1 MGVLRKLTGWLA
13 KRRSANPRRFWERQY
28 GDPEAGRNWASD
40 VRLGFYEFA
49 AESLPKERLRIL
61 DLGSGLGYGGKRLAE
76 ICPLWQ
82 VEGFEISR
90 AAVEKAVIPTHCGDL
105 TKDPIPAGYDYL
117 LLIQT
122 LEHFRNPDAILSR
135 VVLAARR
142 GVVVTVPYKGK
153 LNQKHL
159 ASLDESSFS
168 GYRGA
173 SIGLRKRVY
182 EKNGSLKTD
191 MRVHI
196 PAGPETAG

>member
-1 MGVLRKLTGWLA
+1 MGALRKLTGWLA
-13 KRRSANPRRFWERQY
+13 KRRAANPRRFWERQY

-49 AESLPKERLRIL
+49 AGVLPKEPLKIL

-90 AAVEKAVIPTHCGDL
+90 AAAEKAVIPTHFGDL
-105 TKDPIPAGYDYL
+105 ARDPIPAGYDYL

-122 LEHFRNPDAILSR
+122 LEHFRDPGSILSR
-135 VVLAARR
+135 VIPAARR
-142 GVVVTVPYKGK
+142 GVVITVPYRGRI
-153 LNQKHL
+153 NRKHL

-168 GYRGA
+168 GYHGA
-173 SIGLRKRVY
+173 SIDLRKRVY
-182 EKNGSLKTD
+182 EKDGSIKTD
-191 MRVHI
+191 MRVLI
-196 PAGPETAG
+196 PTGPGSAR